1 MNEQE
6 IIELKK
12 LIILIADYYERP
24 LKPMVVKM
32 MADDLS
38 DLHFEDVKNAF
49 EVYRKSAKS
58 HRFPLPIEI
67 REIIQPR
74 VNDRS
79 AAEALTS
86 QIIAG
91 IKKHDVYFYPG
102 DAAFGPAGAS
112 LVRRRGG
119 WVRLCNE
126 FWNSDAAMFR
136 AQMRDELEANIK
148 YSPELVERAA
158 IEPKNGFVK
167 YLSSTGSN
175 DLNKLIGSN
184 KYPRHGDPE
193 PEGAA

>member
-1 MNEQE
+1 MTQKLKE
-6 IIELKK
+6 IILLHASYYRQTMSPEVLTMYVAD
-12 LIILIADYYERP
+12 LADLEISEVIAAYDSYRRNP
-24 LKPMVVKM
+24 
-32 MADDLS
+32 
-38 DLHFEDVKNAF
+38 KN
-49 EVYRKSAKS
+49 KTN
-58 HRFPLPIEI
+58 PLPAQI
-67 REIIQPR
+67 REIIEPQ
-74 VNDRS
+74 VSDRS

-102 DAAFGPAGAS
+102 DAAYGPAGAS

-126 FWNSDAAMFR
+126 FWNCDATMFR

-158 IEPKNGFVK
+158 IDPRNDVVK

-175 DLNKLIGSN
+175 DLNKLIESN
-184 KYPRHGDPE
+184 KYPRPGDPE